1 MAVVRPFRG
10 VRPADALA
18 DRIIALPYD
27 VMNRAEARQMLAEAP
42 DSFLRVTRSDALLP
56 DSVDQHGPEAY
67 ARARAELEGMLEDGR
82 LVQDDAPCFYLY
94 RQTWRGQTQTGLMSL
109 ASVAEYDAGTVKK
122 HELTR
127 PKKEQDRV
135 DHVTAL
141 GAQTGLVFLAWRD
154 DEVPACRRL
163 LAELA
168 SRLDPAWSV
177 ATPDGVTHALTPVTN
192 AADIAAVVAAF
203 AQLDALYIADGHHR
217 SAAASRVSAARQGA
231 GGSDGFLAGVFP
243 DSELQ
248 VLAYNR
254 LVRDLNGHTADA
266 FLAAVQQHFELEHG
280 VDAVP
285 AGRGVFTMRL
295 AGQAGWIALK
305 PRDGV
310 VPGDDPVGRLD
321 VAVLQDRVLGPLLG
335 IDNPRTNER
344 IRFVGGI
351 RGAGALEVAVDSGEA
366 AVAFHLHPTGLDQ
379 LFDVAD
385 ADRLMPPKSTWFEP
399 KLRGGVV
406 VHRFDPAR

>member
-27 VMNRAEARQMLAEAP
+27 VMSRAEAREILAAEP

-56 DSVDQHGPEAY
+56 DAVDQHGPEAY
-67 ARARAELEGMLEDGR
+67 ARAHTELDGMLAAGR
-82 LVQDDAPCFYLY
+82 LVQDPTPCFYLY
-94 RQTWRGQTQTGLMSL
+94 RQTWRAQTQTGLMALS
-109 ASVAEYDAGTVKK
+109 SVAEYDAGTVKK

-141 GAQTGLVFLAWRD
+141 DAQTGLVFLAWRD

-163 LAELA
+163 LAEL
-168 SRLDPAWSV
+168 SDRLSPAWTV
-177 ATPDGVTHALTPVTN
+177 ATPDGVTHALTPVTD
-192 AADIAAVVAAF
+192 AADISAVVEAF
-203 AQLDALYIADGHHR
+203 GQLGALYIADGHHR
-217 SAAASRVSAARQGA
+217 SAAASRVCAALSGA
-231 GGSDGFLAGVFP
+231 RGSDGFLAGVFP

-254 LVRDLNGHTADA
+254 VVQDLNGHSVDD
-266 FLAAVQQHFELEHG
+266 FLAALEVHFELVPG
-280 VDAVP
+280 VEAVP
-285 AGRGVFTMRL
+285 TGRGVITMRL
-295 AGQAGWIALK
+295 SGLDDWVALK
-305 PRDGV
+305 PRSGV
-310 VPGDDPVGRLD
+310 VPEDDPVGRLD
-321 VAVLQDRVLGPLLG
+321 VAVLQDRVLGPLLA
-335 IDNPRTNER
+335 IDNPRTNTR

-351 RGAGALEVAVDSGEA
+351 RGAGALEAAVDSGEA
-366 AVAFHLHPTGLDQ
+366 AVAFHMYPTGLDQ

-406 VHRFDPAR
+406 VHRFK

>member
-10 VRPADALA
+10 VRPADDLA
-18 DRIIALPYD
+18 RHIIALPYD
-27 VMNRAEARQMLAEAP
+27 VMNRQEARQMLDAEP

-56 DSVDQHGPEAY
+56 DSVDQHGAQAY
-67 ARARAELEGMLEDGR
+67 ARAHAELEGMLEDGR
-82 LVQDDAPCFYLY
+82 LVQDASPCFYLY

-109 ASVAEYDAGTVKK
+109 ASVSEYDTGTVKR

-135 DHVTAL
+135 DHVSTL
-141 GAQTGLVFLAWRD
+141 QAQTGLVFLAWRD
-154 DEVPACRRL
+154 EEAPSCRAL

-168 SRLDPAWSV
+168 DRLSPAWTV
-177 ATPDGVTHALTPVTN
+177 ATSDGVTHALTPVTDP
-192 AADIAAVVAAF
+192 ADVESVVAAF
-203 AQLDALYIADGHHR
+203 AQLSALYIADGHHR
-217 SAAASRVSAARQGA
+217 SAAASRVCATRGGT

-254 LVRDLNGHTADA
+254 VVQDLHGRSPAD
-266 FLAAVQQHFELEHG
+266 FLAAVSEHFELEHG
-280 VDAVP
+280 VDAIP
-285 AGRGVFTMRL
+285 SGRGAFTMRL
-295 AGQAGWIALK
+295 VGQDGWIGLK
-305 PRDGV
+305 PKRGV
-310 VPGDDPVGRLD
+310 VPDGDPVGRLD
-321 VAVLQDRVLGPLLG
+321 VAVLQDRILGPLLG
-335 IDNPRTNER
+335 IENPRTNTR

-351 RGAGALEVAVDSGEA
+351 RGAGALASAVDSGEA

-406 VHRFDPAR
+406 VHRFEQN